1 MKRMTALMSLIC
13 AGHCASPLERYQHAV
28 HGKGQAMLRTFD
40 HEALE
45 KNPEELGAYLE
56 ACNQKISDMAQEETA
71 DFLSKVLYQ
80 ASMGMKNAFARSDA

>member
-1 MKRMTALMSLIC
+1 MPSM
-13 AGHCASPLERYQHAV
+13 
-28 HGKGQAMLRTFD
+28 
-40 HEALE
+40 E